1 MRSIILLVSL
11 LFCTVFSQAQ
21 TQENTPST
29 KNTNLN
35 YNGTVN
41 SLPTSV
47 QDTTRSEMEEF
58 KIESKKAKE
67 TRTFKTVS
75 NPKFDEE
82 ADKLEKDSNESVQQ
96 LKGAKYQFESSY
108 SNSRHQLTRRSASP
122 EEVFNMKQGAQL
134 YANMLPGSFEKHFY
148 TYLLSKYDPKQFP
161 ELQQAAKLEPNRTE
175 VQQELAVYGVAV
187 NNQQLADSV
196 ALEMIAQNKISGGL
210 LSYAEDMVNSVP
222 TNGTLLLHGY
232 TELIPVN
239 YEVNSLGRT
248 DIQLISVDLMQSQTY
263 QASLTAQGFVMPA
276 SSFVDTTF
284 VQTFCALNSSKNI
297 YMSMSFPKEYF
308 RGMTSSLNTVGLTF
322 AYDQSTSFDYNA
334 WNISLV
340 ETKWKKYEIGLGKDQ
355 QSDALSANYLPA
367 LISVARLYE
376 EYNKTEDAKEI
387 NHIIMSV
394 ATRARKTGQ
403 LSKIKR

>member
-1 MRSIILLVSL
+1 MRPIILLVSL
-11 LFCTVFSQAQ
+11 LFCTAFSKAQ
-21 TQENTPST
+21 SQENTNST
-29 KNTNLN
+29 KNTNFN
-35 YNGTVN
+35 YGVGN
-41 SLPTSV
+41 SAPASA
-47 QDTTRSEMEEF
+47 QDSTRSEMEEF

-67 TRTFKTVS
+67 SRTFRTVAS
-75 NPKFDEE
+75 PKFESE
-82 ADKLEKDSNESVQQ
+82 AEKDSNESIQQ

-108 SNSRHQLTRRSASP
+108 SDSRHQLTRRSAST
-122 EEVFNMKQGAQL
+122 EEVFNMKQGAQI
-134 YANMLPGSFEKHFY
+134 YANILPGSFEKHFY
-148 TYLLSKYDPKQFP
+148 TYLLSKYDPKQFT
-161 ELQQAAKLEPNRTE
+161 ELQQAAKLEPNKTE
-175 VQQELAVYGVAV
+175 VQQELAVFGIAV
-187 NNQQLADSV
+187 NDQKLADSV

-210 LSYAEDMVNSVP
+210 LSYAQDMVNSVP

-239 YEVNSLGRT
+239 YEINSLGRA
-248 DIQLISVDLMQSQTY
+248 DIQLISLDLMQSQTY
-263 QASLTAQGFVMPA
+263 QASLTAEGFVMPA

-308 RGMTSSLNTVGLTF
+308 QGITSSLNTVGLTF
-322 AYDQSTSFDYNA
+322 AYDQGATFDYNA
-334 WNISLV
+334 WNISLI
-340 ETKWKKYEIGLGKDQ
+340 ETKWNKLQLGIAKDQ

-367 LISVARLYE
+367 LISVQRLYE

>member
-1 MRSIILLVSL
+1 MRPIILLVSL
-11 LFCTVFSQAQ
+11 LFCTAFSKAQ
-21 TQENTPST
+21 SQEHTNST
-29 KNTNLN
+29 KNTNFN
-35 YNGTVN
+35 YGLGN
-41 SLPTSV
+41 SAPASA
-47 QDTTRSEMEEF
+47 QDSTRSEMEEF

-67 TRTFKTVS
+67 SRTFKTVS
-75 NPKFDEE
+75 SPKFESE
-82 ADKLEKDSNESVQQ
+82 AEKDSNESIQQ
-96 LKGAKYQFESSY
+96 LKGAKYQFESNY
-108 SNSRHQLTRRSASP
+108 SDSRHQLTRRSAST
-122 EEVFNMKQGAQL
+122 EEVLNMKQGAQI
-134 YANMLPGSFEKHFY
+134 YANMLPGSFETHFY
-148 TYLLSKYDPKQFP
+148 TYLLSKYDPKQFH
-161 ELQQAAKLEPNRTE
+161 ELQQAAKLEPTKTE
-175 VQQELAVYGVAV
+175 VQQELAAYGVAI
-187 NNQQLADSV
+187 NDQKLADSV
-196 ALEMIAQNKISGGL
+196 ASEMIAQNKISGGL

-239 YEVNSLGRT
+239 YEINSLGRA
-248 DIQLISVDLMQSQTY
+248 DIQLISVDLMQSPTY
-263 QASLTAQGFVMPA
+263 QASLTAEGFVMPA

-308 RGMTSSLNTVGLTF
+308 LGMTSSLTTVGLTF
-322 AYDQSTSFDYNA
+322 AYDQTTSFDQNA
-334 WNISLV
+334 WNISLI
-340 ETKWKKYEIGLGKDQ
+340 ETKWNKLQLGIAKDQ
-355 QSDALSANYLPA
+355 QSDVLSANYLPA